1 MHKLLEKVEKELD
14 NIAEKGITNSNLDTT
29 YKLIDIY
36 KDIKESKYYETNS
49 GGNEYDARMR
59 DSRGR
64 YMENEYGRYYEPMN
78 DGYDRRTYSPRR
90 MYKDISVSDRYEN
103 YPMLDEKTER
113 YMNRMREGMENYQI
127 GKERYRNGD
136 NQERMIDGIEMVM
149 SSVCMF
155 VESLFDFAES
165 PTEKEIIRKHLDKMK
180 KM

>member
-1 MHKLLEKVEKELD
+1 
-14 NIAEKGITNSNLDTT
+14 
-29 YKLIDIY
+29 
-36 KDIKESKYYETNS
+36 
-49 GGNEYDARMR
+49 
-59 DSRGR
+59 
-64 YMENEYGRYYEPMN
+64 MN

-90 MYKDISVSDRYEN
+90 MYRDISTSDRYEN

>member
-64 YMENEYGRYYEPMN
+64 YMENE
-78 DGYDRRTYSPRR
+78 
-90 MYKDISVSDRYEN
+90 
-103 YPMLDEKTER
+103 
-113 YMNRMREGMENYQI
+113 
-127 GKERYRNGD
+127 
-136 NQERMIDGIEMVM
+136 
-149 SSVCMF
+149 
-155 VESLFDFAES
+155 
-165 PTEKEIIRKHLDKMK
+165 
-180 KM
+180 